1 MSEIAII
8 STREVIYEPSLQKS
22 GKIKVTSNASQNA
35 GMWNLKIRFF
45 GTHPKTDT
53 REVQVQIG
61 VNEETNEPI
70 YETQTEYYTYDQV
83 DFISDEMIVKSD
95 QEMNKIIDDVDSSI
109 TKFSERFYEGN
120 RNFLLNYISSKFLN
134 PEEQDDTKKVCVFGL
149 KPNEFEMLISA

>member
-22 GKIKVTSNASQNA
+22 GKIKVTLNASQNA
-35 GMWNLKIRFF
+35 GIWTLQIRNF
-45 GTHPKTDT
+45 GTYPKTEN
-53 REVQVQIG
+53 REIQVQIG

-70 YETQTEYYTYDQV
+70 YETQTESYSYDQI

-95 QEMNKIIDDVDSSI
+95 QEMNEIIDDVNSSI
-109 TKFSERFYEGN
+109 TQFSERFYEGN

-134 PEEQDDTKKVCVFGL
+134 PEEQDEAKRVCVFGL
-149 KPNEFEMLISA
+149 KPNEFEILK